1 MRHALGYTWTRVR
14 RITISALAMLLFLI
28 GSLIEVKPVLADEAQ
43 DAHQLVEKARLT
55 LDGFQ
60 ADPRLGPS
68 LRALVGK
75 AKGVMIFPQVLRGA
89 FLFGG
94 AGGRGVFLTRNRES
108 KTWAG
113 PAFYVL
119 GEASLGLQ
127 VGADASEVALVAL
140 TDRGVTAL
148 LTDSAKLGVNASV
161 AAGPVGAGWE
171 AATANLSADLV
182 SYSRHQGA
190 YVGVSVEG
198 AGVFPQ
204 PKLDQAYYGRPV
216 TPSQILIQREVSNPH
231 AGGLLAAVA
240 RLAGGSASIPS
251 AQVLSSL
258 LPTPAL
264 R

>member
-1 MRHALGYTWTRVR
+1 MYRQKAHRVTTTVG
-14 RITISALAMLLFLI
+14 IASGALAIALLLA
-28 GSLIEVKPVLADEAQ
+28 SAPVGPQPAWADDAQ
-43 DAHQLVEKARLT
+43 NAQQLVEKARLT
-55 LDGFQ
+55 LDSFQ
-60 ADPRLGPS
+60 ADPQLGPS

-75 AKGVMIFPQVLRGA
+75 SKGVMIYPQVLRGA

-94 AGGRGVFLTRNRES
+94 AGGQGVFVVRNQEANS
-108 KTWAG
+108 WAG
-113 PAFYVL
+113 PAFYTL

-127 VGADASEVALVAL
+127 AGADASEVVLVAL

-148 LTDSAKLGVNASV
+148 LTNSAKLGVNASV

-182 SYSRHQGA
+182 SYSRNQGL

-216 TPSQILIQREVSNPH
+216 TPTQILIQREVWNPH
-231 AGGLLAAVA
+231 AGGLIAAVA
-240 RLAGGSASIPS
+240 RVAGGSASVES
-251 AQVLSSL
+251 AIANA
-258 LPTPAL
+258 P
-264 R
+264 